1 MPVYHVI
8 SFISGEYSIAS
19 ARSQP
24 DYSARLTS
32 ALNCRYKCDGERT
45 ATSMKLSTFLSF
57 CALILWPNHEAW
69 SQKTPPTVRIGI
81 EAVAGTNS
89 HYYVT
94 KQLGLFE
101 KHGLN
106 LELISFPGGT
116 VGLQSLLA
124 GEIQFATAD
133 GVAGLQAN
141 LRGANIY
148 FIAGMINTFPFSILS
163 RPEIRTPT
171 DLRGKKIVISRYGS
185 SSDTAVR
192 AAVEKYDLRPDK
204 DVIILQG
211 GGQSERFAALR
222 AGAVDA
228 AIVSPPLNLTGR
240 RLGFNE
246 VIDLSESNV
255 PYAHQ
260 QIVAQKDF
268 IDRNPDLILRTLRA
282 LIEGLASWKDP
293 SKKAMVV
300 THIARYLRLDPE
312 KNKDQIEETYR
323 YYSKTFPTKPYA
335 TLEGLELTALLLTKT
350 RPEAKSLQAK
360 DYVINRFVA
369 ELEKEGFLARVFASR

>member
-1 MPVYHVI
+1 MKI
-8 SFISGEYSIAS
+8 SIIFVSLLMLLLHDRVS
-19 ARSQP
+19 AQP
-24 DYSARLTS
+24 
-32 ALNCRYKCDGERT
+32 
-45 ATSMKLSTFLSF
+45 SF
-57 CALILWPNHEAW
+57 
-69 SQKTPPTVRIGI
+69 PTIRIGI

-94 KQLGLFE
+94 KQLGLFQ

-124 GEIQFATAD
+124 GEIQFATSD
-133 GVAGLQAN
+133 GTAGLQAN
-141 LRGANIY
+141 LRGANLY

-163 RPEIRTPT
+163 KPEIRLPS
-171 DLRGKKIVISRYGS
+171 DLKGKKIVISRYGS

-204 DVIILQG
+204 DVVILQG
-211 GGQSERFAALR
+211 GGQTERFAALR

-246 VIDLSESNV
+246 VIDLSQSGV

-268 IDRNPDLILRTLRA
+268 IDRNPELVTRTLRA
-282 LIEGLASWKDP
+282 LTEGLAYWKDP
-293 SKKAMVV
+293 SKKAVV
-300 THIARYLRLDPE
+300 TGHIAKYLRLDPE

-323 YYSKTFPTKPYA
+323 YYGKTFPSRPYA
-335 TLEGLELTALLLTKT
+335 TMEGLELTAQILKKS
-350 RPEAKSLQAK
+350 RPEAKEMQAK
-360 DYVINRFVA
+360 DFVINRFMA
-369 ELEKEGFLARVFASR
+369 ELDKEGFLARVFSGR

>member
-1 MPVYHVI
+1 MFMTFFLI
-8 SFISGEYSIAS
+8 
-19 ARSQP
+19 
-24 DYSARLTS
+24 
-32 ALNCRYKCDGERT
+32 
-45 ATSMKLSTFLSF
+45 LSSST
-57 CALILWPNHEAW
+57 LILWSSGGAW
-69 SQKTPPTVRIGI
+69 AQKSFPIVRIGI
-81 EAVAGTNS
+81 EAPAGTNS

-94 KQLGLFE
+94 KQLGLFQ
-101 KHGLN
+101 KHNVN

-116 VGLQSLLA
+116 VGLQALFA
-124 GEIQFATAD
+124 GDIQFATSD
-133 GVAGLQAN
+133 GVAGLSAN
-141 LRGANIY
+141 LRGANLY

-163 RPEIRTPT
+163 KPEIRTPQ

-192 AAVEKYDLRPDK
+192 AAVERYDLRPDK

-246 VIDLSESNV
+246 VIDLSESGV

-260 QIVAQKDF
+260 QIVAIKDF
-268 IDRNPDLILRTLRA
+268 LDRNPDTVLRTLRA
-282 LIEGLASWKDP
+282 LIEGLAAWKDP
-293 SKKAMVV
+293 AKKAVV
-300 THIARYLRLDPE
+300 VGHMGKYLRLDLE
-312 KNKDQIEETYR
+312 KNKDQLDETYR
-323 YYSKTFPTKPYA
+323 YYGKIFPTKPYP
-335 TLEGLELTALLLTKT
+335 TLEGLEFTGQLLKKA
-350 RPEAKSLQAK
+350 RPEAKDMQPK

-369 ELEKEGFLARVFASR
+369 ELEKEGFLARVFGGR

>member
-1 MPVYHVI
+1 MMFLMV
-8 SFISGEYSIAS
+8 
-19 ARSQP
+19 
-24 DYSARLTS
+24 
-32 ALNCRYKCDGERT
+32 
-45 ATSMKLSTFLSF
+45 LSF
-57 CALILWPNHEAW
+57 CTLILWPTGEAW
-69 SQKTPPTVRIGI
+69 SQKSLPTVRIGI

-94 KQLGLFE
+94 QQLGLFQ
-101 KHGLN
+101 KQGLN

-116 VGLQSLLA
+116 VGIQSLLA
-124 GEIQFATAD
+124 GDLQFATAD
-133 GVAGLQAN
+133 GNLGLTAN
-141 LRGANIY
+141 LRGANLY

-163 RPEIRTPT
+163 KPDIRTPQ

-246 VIDLSESNV
+246 VIDLSESGV

-260 QIVAQKDF
+260 EIVAQKDF
-268 IDRNPDLILRTLRA
+268 IERNPDLVLRTLRA
-282 LIEGLASWKDP
+282 LIEGLAQWKDP
-293 SKKAMVV
+293 AKKAVV
-300 THIARYLRLDPE
+300 MGHIAKYLKLDPE

-323 YYSKTFPTKPYA
+323 YYGKTFPTKPYA
-335 TLEGLELTALLLTKT
+335 TLEGIEFTAQILKKN
-350 RPEAKSLQAK
+350 RPEAKDMQAK
-360 DYVINRFVA
+360 DFVNNRFVA
-369 ELEKEGFLARVFASR
+369 ELEKEGFLARVFGGR

>member
-1 MPVYHVI
+1 
-8 SFISGEYSIAS
+8 
-19 ARSQP
+19 
-24 DYSARLTS
+24 LTHPT
-32 ALNCRYKCDGERT
+32 NCRYKGGNLEEVV
-45 ATSMKLSTFLSF
+45 MMFFMILWLW
-57 CALILWPNHEAW
+57 ALILGPSREAW
-69 SQKTPPTVRIGI
+69 AQKSLPTVRIGI

-94 KQLGLFE
+94 KQLGLFQ
-101 KHGLN
+101 KQGLN

-116 VGLQSLLA
+116 VGIQSLLA
-124 GEIQFATAD
+124 GDLQFATAD
-133 GVAGLQAN
+133 GNLGLTAN
-141 LRGANIY
+141 LRGANLY

-163 RPEIRTPT
+163 KPEIRTPQ

-211 GGQSERFAALR
+211 GGQSERFAALK

-240 RLGFNE
+240 SLGFNE
-246 VIDLSESNV
+246 VIDLSQSGV

-268 IDRNPDLILRTLRA
+268 IERNPDLILRTLRA
-282 LIEGLASWKDP
+282 LIEGLSYWKDA
-293 SKKAMVV
+293 SKKEVV
-300 THIARYLRLDPE
+300 IGHVAKYLRLDPQ
-312 KNKDQIEETYR
+312 KDREQLEETYR
-323 YYSKTFPTKPYA
+323 YYGKTFPTKPYP
-335 TLEGLELTALLLTKT
+335 TLEGVEFTAQILKKN
-350 RPEAKSLQAK
+350 RPEAKDLQAK
-360 DYVINRFVA
+360 DYVMNRFVG
-369 ELEKEGFLARVFASR
+369 ELEKEGFLARVFGGR